1 MTDEHQADYY
11 EVLQVSPRADGDT
24 IERVFRHLALRLHP
38 DNPDS
43 GDAGRF
49 SEVVTAYRTLSDP
62 EARAKYDAGY
72 GDSRRKHWKIFDQV
86 AATHNVEADRR
97 IRLALLTVLYQAR
110 RRDVDRPG
118 MGIIDMEQIL
128 DSPEETMKFHLW
140 YLKERGWI
148 QRMDTGAFCI
158 TADGI
163 DELNSQDIPWA
174 GEVHRLT
181 SGRGAPASE
190 TADPNAPATWD
201 GAAQAADTGTSRTP
215 SG

>member
-1 MTDEHQADYY
+1 MTEEHQSDYY
-11 EVLQVSPRADGDT
+11 EVLQVSPRADRDT

-49 SEVVTAYRTLSDP
+49 AEVVTAYRTLSDA
-62 EARAKYDAGY
+62 ETRAKYDAGY
-72 GDSRRKHWKIFDQV
+72 RDARRNHWKIFDQV
-86 AATHNVEADRR
+86 ASTHNVEADRR

-110 RRDVDRPG
+110 RRDVDHPG
-118 MGIIDMEQIL
+118 MGIIDLEQIL
-128 DSPEETMKFHLW
+128 DTPEDAMKFHLW

-158 TADGI
+158 TANGV

-174 GEVHRLT
+174 SEVHRLSAGSAT
-181 SGRGAPASE
+181 GATASPVPDSPAK
-190 TADPNAPATWD
+190 WD
-201 GAAQAADTGTSRTP
+201 GQAEGVDTAASRAP